1 MNTAIIF
8 LSIFIILISIMLE
21 IKITVNFDLWAN
33 SVIIK
38 GHIFNIKI
46 ITVTIYLVGFY
57 YKINNSKK
65 LKKLKLFLTKDE
77 EYLIK
82 QIKSSII
89 DKLYYDEVE
98 FYGNIGVKSASD
110 TAVISGYTYMLCN
123 VVDSFLKNKNY
134 DSSFYYHVNQ
144 NYTSRELSF
153 YMSVKV
159 YFTIFDLVF
168 AAIMSFY
175 KRGRYVKQRQKERQ
189 HR

>member
-8 LSIFIILISIMLE
+8 LSILIIIVSVMLE
-21 IKITVNFDLWAN
+21 MKITINFDLWAN

-38 GHIFNIKI
+38 AYIFNIKI
-46 ITVTIYLVGFY
+46 IRVMIYLVGFY

-77 EYLIK
+77 EYLIR

-89 DKLYYDEVE
+89 DKLYYDKVE

-110 TAVISGYTYMLCN
+110 TAILSGYMYMLCN
-123 VVDSFLKNKNY
+123 ALDYFLKSKNY
-134 DSSFYYHVNQ
+134 ESVFDYHVNQ
-144 NYTSRELSF
+144 NYISRELSF
-153 YMSVKV
+153 YISINV
-159 YFTIFDLVF
+159 YFTIFDLIF
-168 AAIMSFY
+168 AVIMSFY
-175 KRGRYVKQRQKERQ
+175 KRGCYVKQRQKERQ